1 MVFSRSGS
9 WFFPVL
15 GSFACLSVWF
25 VCMIPGLYKVIQ
37 YTLSHFEQLSL
48 LSDPF
53 AQFETFFR
61 RFTSFSNAGQST
73 ALTFARDKN

>member
-25 VCMIPGLYKVIQ
+25 VCMIPGLYEAIQ
-37 YTLSHFEQLSL
+37 YTLSLSL
-48 LSDPF
+48 FGTRSVRGYSIHPLS
-53 AQFETFFR
+53 
-61 RFTSFSNAGQST
+61 
-73 ALTFARDKN
+73 LTK